1 MGEGTR
7 SLSLHPNNRNKA
19 GVTFINVV
27 STTTTDYLLG
37 IIMALHLYLSP
48 IQSTETCHDD
58 LCLICAYENGSV
70 TVRRYLSAGCSPSG
84 AMGWV
89 ILWTA
94 KLHAQTSMCQDLYI
108 FSDSN
113 MYRVMAMRISRKND
127 FAISVS
133 ADHLVCRYNLSV
145 SLSI

>member
-1 MGEGTR
+1 MTYT
-7 SLSLHPNNRNKA
+7 N
-19 GVTFINVV
+19 V
-27 STTTTDYLLG
+27 STTTTNYLLG

-48 IQSTETCHDD
+48 IRSTCHDD

-70 TVRRYLSAGCSPSG
+70 TVRRYLSAGCTPSG

-94 KLHAQTSMCQDLYI
+94 KVHAQTSRCQDIYI

-113 MYRVMAMRISRKND
+113 MYQVMAMRISRQND

-133 ADHLVCRYNLSV
+133 ADHLVCRYDLSV